1 MSYIGK
7 LKESLFIFKNAKD
20 KFDRDKNYASELVE
34 KASHLKCITEEAWI
48 ENSKFLDFITTNLE
62 KYPKDINEHLKGLVS
77 LFRRYGN
84 GSDNYIYVLLNVY
97 LTCNDYCKILKQ
109 KLENNDFAGVTEYYK
124 ELINSLKNFE
134 EKFSIKIFDDK
145 YIY

>member
-1 MSYIGK
+1 MNYISK
-7 LKESLFIFKNAKD
+7 LKESWFIFKNAKD
-20 KFDRDKNYASELVE
+20 KFDRDKNYASELFE
-34 KASHLKCITEEAWI
+34 KVSHLKCITEEAWL
-48 ENSKFLDFITTNLE
+48 ENRKFLDFITTNLE
-62 KYPKDINEHLKGLVS
+62 KYPKDIREHLKCLVS
-77 LFRRYGN
+77 FTTKEY
-84 GSDNYIYVLLNVY
+84 NYYDYVYDLLNVF
-97 LTCNDYCKILKQ
+97 LKCNNHYKFMKQ

>member
-7 LKESLFIFKNAKD
+7 LKESWFIFKNAKD

-34 KASHLKCITEEAWI
+34 KVSHLKCITEEAWL
-48 ENSKFLDFITTNLE
+48 ENRKFLDFIITNLE
-62 KYPKDINEHLKGLVS
+62 KYPKDIHEHLKCLVS

-109 KLENNDFAGVTEYYK
+109 KLENNDFVGVTEYYK